1 MSATISDSF
10 KTFERISRS
19 LKIPINYYNLNS
31 VKSIADSAI
40 ANIPIQSMQ
49 NLSNTLI
56 PPINGIS
63 NTMIRETKYAKLFRD
78 TLVTTSSINKIASEI
93 SMNLSNSNY
102 QSAYERSLIVMRAFS
117 THNNHINS
125 QWEKMINTQLNDQ
138 FITKF
143 MDIENTIKVSSALG
157 ISEDNLKRMQ
167 DAINETYKN
176 DNTGISKN
184 DSAKT
189 GQTSND
195 LKQVE
200 NKSNDI
206 SNKQKSSHSISPI
219 FFIWLIVFLAP
230 PAITLDGMIEKNNQ
244 ELAVG
249 SLLDLTVG
257 AYERVKS
264 ELE

>member
-10 KTFERISRS
+10 KTFERISKS

-102 QSAYERSLIVMRAFS
+102 
-117 THNNHINS
+117 
-125 QWEKMINTQLNDQ
+125 
-138 FITKF
+138 
-143 MDIENTIKVSSALG
+143 
-157 ISEDNLKRMQ
+157 
-167 DAINETYKN
+167 
-176 DNTGISKN
+176 
-184 DSAKT
+184 
-189 GQTSND
+189 
-195 LKQVE
+195 
-200 NKSNDI
+200 
-206 SNKQKSSHSISPI
+206 
-219 FFIWLIVFLAP
+219 
-230 PAITLDGMIEKNNQ
+230 
-244 ELAVG
+244 
-249 SLLDLTVG
+249 
-257 AYERVKS
+257 
-264 ELE
+264 